1 MNPLRSV
8 RGRLA
13 LALLVVVAGALGIV
27 YVIVVPTTKSSLID
41 TRVNGLEKNLTNI
54 VADVPPIYLSPEWVR
69 QEVVPLADAR
79 VVVFRRL
86 RNGQL
91 SAISDSSPPHG
102 SSRDVRDDR
111 IASQALSGYVV
122 CSKQQEGQCLES
134 GTVTRDGVVY
144 AEAAYP
150 LTQFVVVLLTAP
162 LSPEL
167 AAVTSV
173 RDRMLIAGGIAT
185 VFALVLGY
193 ALATLFARRI
203 GRLDAAAAR
212 IADGEFGSP
221 IVDTDPDELGQL
233 ARTFER
239 MRVRL
244 ASLDRARAEFIA
256 NASHEL
262 RTPLFSLAGFLELL
276 ASEELDAETRTDFMV
291 AIRSQVTRLT
301 KLATDLLD
309 LSKLDAGRLSVAVES
324 IDLAALGE
332 LLATEFGPRVTTSGH
347 ELDLNGADAAIALG
361 DEERVLQIGRI
372 LIENAIVHTPPGTHI
387 HVAAAADARFA
398 RLSVSDDGP
407 GIERDAQGHIFDR
420 FYRLDRSVASGSGL
434 GLAIARELVT
444 LMGGR
449 LELISVPGSTRF
461 TIVLPLDTAGRSA
474 VEERTPLLSKQ

>member
-1 MNPLRSV
+1 
-8 RGRLA
+8 
-13 LALLVVVAGALGIV
+13 
-27 YVIVVPTTKSSLID
+27 
-41 TRVNGLEKNLTNI
+41 
-54 VADVPPIYLSPEWVR
+54 
-69 QEVVPLADAR
+69 
-79 VVVFRRL
+79 
-86 RNGQL
+86 
-91 SAISDSSPPHG
+91 
-102 SSRDVRDDR
+102 
-111 IASQALSGYVV
+111 
-122 CSKQQEGQCLES
+122 
-134 GTVTRDGVVY
+134 
-144 AEAAYP
+144 
-150 LTQFVVVLLTAP
+150 
-162 LSPEL
+162 
-167 AAVTSV
+167 
-173 RDRMLIAGGIAT
+173 MLIAGGIAT

-324 IDLAALGE
+324 IDLTALGE